1 MMPTALTTA
10 VALIDGA
17 VTNVEHK
24 LASANSLTQEEKQG
38 IVDALQKDLYRTL
51 DSLQHVAS
59 SLESIQVV
67 RNQINE
73 LKESRA

>member
-1 MMPTALTTA
+1 MPTALATT

-17 VTNVEHK
+17 VTNVESK
-24 LASANSLTQEEKQG
+24 LASANSLTREEKQG

-51 DSLQHVAS
+51 DNLQHVAS

>member
-1 MMPTALTTA
+1 MLTALATT

-24 LASANSLTQEEKQG
+24 LASANSLTREEKQG

-51 DSLQHVAS
+51 DNLQHVAS

>member
-1 MMPTALTTA
+1 MHTALETA
-10 VALIDGA
+10 VRLIEGA
-17 VTNVEHK
+17 AINVEQK

-38 IVDALQKDLYRTL
+38 IVDALCKDLSRII
-51 DSLQHVAS
+51 DNLQHVAS

>member
-1 MMPTALTTA
+1 MPTALTTA

-17 VTNVEHK
+17 VTNVEQK
-24 LASANSLTQEEKQG
+24 LASANSLTREEKQG

-51 DSLQHVAS
+51 ENLQRVAS